1 MSAAAIISSKYKAR
15 QGRKEIPIYE
25 PSDDPSTVMHTES
38 SIMIPYL
45 LSSIFL
51 FYCVVSGNYVDTLLG
66 KGMQQALQKRWMKH
80 FIGICI
86 LIFTISFISE
96 TSAWTT
102 LTYGVGLYI
111 LFLLTTK
118 MTVGWNILIFI
129 ILAVGFFMKELL
141 KKDYNQTW
149 ENRATLHDEK
159 IRRRWVRSTVEEAV
173 RICFI
178 AVIAITIVGNM
189 LYMREK
195 WSRHGG
201 NHVGILRFLWN
212 YIYL

>member
-1 MSAAAIISSKYKAR
+1 MSAAAIISSKYR
-15 QGRKEIPIYE
+15 GHPKELPIYE
-25 PSDDPSTVMHTES
+25 PTDDPSTVMHTEA
-38 SIMIPYL
+38 SIIIPYL
-45 LSSIFL
+45 LSSVFL
-51 FYCVVSGNYVDTLLG
+51 FYCVVSGNYVNTLLG
-66 KGMQQALQKRWMKH
+66 KGMQRALEKRWMKH
-80 FIGICI
+80 FIGVCI

-102 LTYGVGLYI
+102 LVYGIGLYI

-141 KKDYNQTW
+141 KKDYNQKW

-159 IRRRWVRSTVEEAV
+159 VRRRHIRSTVEEAI

-178 AVIAITIVGNM
+178 VVIAITIVGNI
-189 LYMREK
+189 LYFQEK
-195 WSRHGG
+195 WIQHGG
-201 NHVGILRFLWN
+201 NDVGILRFLWN